1 MSSPETID
9 NLNRKKKRRIILYLY
24 LVLILLILSVGS
36 TFAWFSLTRTPR
48 VSDMSLYVNAPKGM
62 EIALS
67 PDGEWGQNLTYL
79 DIASETSPLR
89 PVTWSEKNGQF
100 YAAVYGIDGR
110 KTDNWDPLTDDMN
123 ANRDDY
129 EGYYCVGSFY
139 ARTDERVS
147 VSLAPAVANV
157 EGTGGSGTYLVGT
170 PVWNA
175 TRILHDNGG
184 KGAENAV
191 RIGIRITRLGADQ
204 MPNPDNSV
212 FYVYEPNADTHNDGS
227 SGYVPTP
234 SIDSDE
240 TLVPEDRLFWQ
251 TATVWEEVTPVE
263 KGTLSYEFGV
273 FTSPT
278 DLFTMEAGETVM
290 IQIYI
295 WLEGQDIDCTNAI
308 QDAQVSAN
316 LQFSAT
322 TIPSSGME

>member
-1 MSSPETID
+1 MAFTELTDKSNT
-9 NLNRKKKRRIILYLY
+9 KKKRRIVLYLY
-24 LVLILLILSVGS
+24 LVLVLLILSVGS

-48 VSDMSLYVNAPKGM
+48 VSNMSLYVNAPKGM
-62 EIALS
+62 EVSLS
-67 PDGEWGQNLTYL
+67 LNGEWGQHLSYL
-79 DIASETSPLR
+79 DMASETSPLR

-110 KTDNWDPLTDDMN
+110 KTGYWDPLTDDMN

-147 VSLAPAVANV
+147 VSLAPATASVD
-157 EGTGGSGTYLVGT
+157 GTSGAGTYLVGT

-175 TRILHDNGG
+175 NKILHENGG

-191 RIGIRITRLGADQ
+191 RIGIRITRLGSDQ
-204 MPNPDNSV
+204 SPIPESSL

-234 SIDSDE
+234 SIDSGE
-240 TLVPEDRLFWQ
+240 TLVPEDRLITQ
-251 TATVWEEVTPVE
+251 TATDWKEVTPVE

-273 FTSPT
+273 FTSSV

-290 IQIYI
+290 IQIYV
-295 WLEGQDIDCTNAI
+295 WLEGQDVDCTNAI
-308 QDAQVSAN
+308 QDSKVSASV
-316 LQFSAT
+316 QFIAT
-322 TIPSSGME
+322 TVPSSGME